1 MHKKRKHFMKLTA
14 LAAALLLAGCSMA
27 PKYERPEAPVPQFF
41 PNGAAQT
48 AGQPASGADRLAGLL
63 HRSAPGRI

>member
-1 MHKKRKHFMKLTA
+1 MKLTA

-41 PNGAAQT
+41 PNDPAQT
-48 AGQPASGADRLAGLL
+48 VGQPAAAQIAWQDFFTDPRLAG
-63 HRSAPGRI
+63 